1 MACTMY
7 IGSYEFQTMQR
18 IREYIIRLRFFDRL
32 KSPMLVDFFP
42 IFRAAFFSYTI
53 NFSKLSLTL
62 VHYYQLTQPKYEFI
76 IYIPLL

>member
-7 IGSYEFQTMQR
+7 IGSYEFQTIQR

-42 IFRAAFFSYTI
+42 IFRAAFFRI
-53 NFSKLSLTL
+53 L
-62 VHYYQLTQPKYEFI
+62 
-76 IYIPLL
+76 